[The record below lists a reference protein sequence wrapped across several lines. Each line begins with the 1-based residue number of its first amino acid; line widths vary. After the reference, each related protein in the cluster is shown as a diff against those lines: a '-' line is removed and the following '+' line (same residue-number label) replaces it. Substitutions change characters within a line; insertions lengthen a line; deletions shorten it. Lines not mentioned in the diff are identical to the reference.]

1 MAFRI
6 TVIAAAALIA
16 APLVAEAQ
24 RAGGT
29 ERYTYR
35 CTGKDGKKYY
45 GSTIPTA
52 CLGMP
57 VDQLNARGIRVKRID
72 PEGDEKARLE
82 KEAEQK
88 RLADEAQE
96 KRELLRRN
104 RALLATYT
112 NEKDI
117 EAARRRAL
125 SDNLRAVKEAQ
136 SRIELLR
143 KRRAGYGKEM
153 EFYKES
159 DKAPQKLQDD
169 IRATEVDLEATQ
181 GLLEAKQKETESIN
195 AKYDDDRRRYRELTG
210 K

>member
-6 TVIAAAALIA
+6 AVIAAAAMIA
-16 APLVAEAQ
+16 APLAAEAQ
-24 RAGGT
+24 RGT

-57 VDQLNARGIRVKRID
+57 VDQLNERGIRVKRID
-72 PEGDEKARLE
+72 PVGDEKARLE

-112 NEKDI
+112 SEKDI

-136 SRIELLR
+136 ARIELLK
-143 KRRAGYGKEM
+143 KRRAGYDKEM
-153 EFYKES
+153 EFYKEA

-181 GLLEAKQKETESIN
+181 GLLEAKQKETASIN
-195 AKYDDDRRRYRELTG
+195 ARYDDDRRRYRELTG
-210 K
+210 E

>member
-1 MAFRI
+1 MSSRLA
-6 TVIAAAALIA
+6 VIAAAALFA
-16 APLVAEAQ
+16 APLVAQAQ
-24 RAGGT
+24 PKT

-45 GSTIPTA
+45 GSTIPNA

-57 VDQLNARGIRVKRID
+57 VDQLNERGIRVKRID
-72 PEGDEKARLE
+72 PEGDEKARLA

-88 RLADEAQE
+88 RLAEEAAE

-112 NEKDI
+112 SEKDI
-117 EAARRRAL
+117 ESARKRAL
-125 SDNLRAVKEAQ
+125 TDNARAIKDAQ
-136 SRIELLR
+136 ARIESLK
-143 KRRAGYGKEM
+143 KRRAAYDKEM

-169 IRATEVDLEATQ
+169 IRTTEVDLEATQ
-181 GLLEAKQKETESIN
+181 GLLEAKQKDAASIN
-195 AKYDDDRRRYRELTG
+195 AKYDADRRLYRELTG
-210 K
+210 KN